1 MFATMRRKGG
11 HYARNSHFEFK
22 QQLSKS
28 YLKTVSAYAN
38 YGTGKIIFGI
48 ADDGTP
54 VGLADPQ
61 DTCLRI
67 EHAINDSIDPVPRF
81 ELAIEGDTR
90 TVTLTV
96 HEGPDKPYLSSG
108 RAYRRTDT
116 STVEVSRLE
125 YGRLVL
131 TGEHV
136 SFDAL
141 VAKEQDLA
149 FGHLEKELASKL
161 GLKPLDQNSLIS
173 LELMTPSGEYCNAA
187 ALLADSNHFPGID
200 IARFGESINII
211 NARHTFEHMSV
222 LEQMQRTLEVFDT
235 YYAYEEIVGFE
246 RIAKTLVPRE
256 AFREAIA
263 NALVHRCWDVRANIK
278 VGMFADRIEI
288 TSPGGLPAGITE
300 ELYLAGGP
308 SVARNPILANVFFRL
323 GHIERF
329 GTGIPRILDEYAH
342 ETVSPSFALRDSSI
356 TVMLPVTVLENVTLD
371 EEAILAVLAKGSALT
386 RSQISEKTQLS
397 KSKAIRTLNALVE
410 KGLVTKVGEGRSV
423 RYERN

>member
-1 MFATMRRKGG
+1 MRETATL
-11 HYARNSHFEFK
+11 EFK

-81 ELAIEGDTR
+81 ELAIEEDAR

-397 KSKAIRTLNALVE
+397 KSKAIRTLNALGE

>member
-1 MFATMRRKGG
+1 MRETATL
-11 HYARNSHFEFK
+11 EFK

-141 VAKEQDLA
+141 VAKEQDRA

>member
-1 MFATMRRKGG
+1 MRETATL
-11 HYARNSHFEFK
+11 EFK

-81 ELAIEGDTR
+81 ELSIEGDTR

-173 LELMTPSGEYCNAA
+173 LELMAPSGEYCNAA
-187 ALLADSNHFPGID
+187 ALLADSNNFPGID
-200 IARFGESINII
+200 IARFGGSINII
-211 NARHTFEHMSV
+211 HSRHTFERTSV

-246 RIAKTLVPRE
+246 RITKTLVPRE

>member
-1 MFATMRRKGG
+1 MRETATL
-11 HYARNSHFEFK
+11 EFK

-81 ELAIEGDTR
+81 ELAIEEDAR

-397 KSKAIRTLNALVE
+397 KSKAIRTLIALVE

-423 RYERN
+423 RYERNPFDISL

>member
-1 MFATMRRKGG
+1 MRETATL
-11 HYARNSHFEFK
+11 EFK

-149 FGHLEKELASKL
+149 FGDLEKELASKL

>member
-1 MFATMRRKGG
+1 MAITNAAAMMSVLNATPTGAMRASPNTDSM
-11 HYARNSHFEFK
+11 Y
-22 QQLSKS
+22 QL
-28 YLKTVSAYAN
+28 
-38 YGTGKIIFGI
+38 
-48 ADDGTP
+48 
-54 VGLADPQ
+54 
-61 DTCLRI
+61 R
-67 EHAINDSIDPVPRF
+67 
-81 ELAIEGDTR
+81 
-90 TVTLTV
+90 
-96 HEGPDKPYLSSG
+96 
-108 RAYRRTDT
+108 
-116 STVEVSRLE
+116 
-125 YGRLVL
+125 
-131 TGEHV
+131 
-136 SFDAL
+136 

>member
-1 MFATMRRKGG
+1 MRETATL
-11 HYARNSHFEFK
+11 EFK

-211 NARHTFEHMSV
+211 NARHTFERMSV

-246 RIAKTLVPRE
+246 RIAKTLIPRE

-263 NALVHRCWDVRANIK
+263 NALVHRCWDVRASIK
-278 VGMFADRIEI
+278 VSMFADRIEI

>member
-1 MFATMRRKGG
+1 MRETATL
-11 HYARNSHFEFK
+11 EFK

-54 VGLADPQ
+54 VGLTDPQ
-61 DTCLRI
+61 DTCLRV

-81 ELAIEGDTR
+81 ELSIEEDTR

-96 HEGPDKPYLSSG
+96 HEGPDKPYLFSG
-108 RAYRRTDT
+108 RAYRRADT

-161 GLKPLDQNSLIS
+161 GVKPLDQNSLIS
-173 LELMTPSGEYCNAA
+173 LELMAPSGEYCNAA
-187 ALLADSNHFPGID
+187 ALLADSNQFPGVD
-200 IARFGESINII
+200 VARFGESTNII
-211 NARHTFEHMSV
+211 HSRHAFERTSV

-246 RIAKTLVPRE
+246 RITKTLVPRE

-329 GTGIPRILDEYAH
+329 GTGIPRILNEYAH

-356 TVMLPVTVLENVTLD
+356 TVTLPVTVLENVTPD
-371 EEAILAVLAKGSALT
+371 ERAILDVLAKGSALT
-386 RSQISEKTQLS
+386 RSQIAEKTQLS
-397 KSKAIRTLNALVE
+397 KSKAIRTLNALID
-410 KGLVTKVGEGRSV
+410 KKLITKIGEGRSV

>member
-1 MFATMRRKGG
+1 MRETATL
-11 HYARNSHFEFK
+11 EFK

-356 TVMLPVTVLENVTLD
+356 TVMLPVTVLETVTLD

>member
-1 MFATMRRKGG
+1 MRETATL
-11 HYARNSHFEFK
+11 EFK

-67 EHAINDSIDPVPRF
+67 EHAINDSIDPVSRF

>member
-1 MFATMRRKGG
+1 MRETATL
-11 HYARNSHFEFK
+11 EFK

-81 ELAIEGDTR
+81 ELAIEEDAR

-131 TGEHV
+131 TGKHV

-356 TVMLPVTVLENVTLD
+356 TVMLPVTVIENVTLD

>member
-1 MFATMRRKGG
+1 MRETATL
-11 HYARNSHFEFK
+11 EFK

-81 ELAIEGDTR
+81 ELSIEGDTR

-141 VAKEQDLA
+141 VAKEQNLA

-173 LELMTPSGEYCNAA
+173 LELMAPSGEYCNAA

-200 IARFGESINII
+200 IARFGGSINII
-211 NARHTFEHMSV
+211 HSRHTFERTSV

-246 RIAKTLVPRE
+246 RITKTLVPRE

-329 GTGIPRILDEYAH
+329 GTGIPRIVDEYAH

>member
-1 MFATMRRKGG
+1 MRETATL
-11 HYARNSHFEFK
+11 EFK

-81 ELAIEGDTR
+81 ELAIEEDAR

-96 HEGPDKPYLSSG
+96 HEGPDKPYLFSG
-108 RAYRRTDT
+108 RAYRRADT

-173 LELMTPSGEYCNAA
+173 LELMAPSGEYCNAA

-200 IARFGESINII
+200 IARFGGSINII
-211 NARHTFEHMSV
+211 HSRHTFERTSV

>member
-1 MFATMRRKGG
+1 MRETTTL
-11 HYARNSHFEFK
+11 EFK

-187 ALLADSNHFPGID
+187 ALLADSNQFPGID

>member
-1 MFATMRRKGG
+1 MRETATL
-11 HYARNSHFEFK
+11 EFK

-81 ELAIEGDTR
+81 ELSIEGDTR

-141 VAKEQDLA
+141 VAKEQNLA

-173 LELMTPSGEYCNAA
+173 LELMAPSGEYCNAA

>member
-1 MFATMRRKGG
+1 MLETTTL
-11 HYARNSHFEFK
+11 EFK

-54 VGLADPQ
+54 VGLTDPQ
-61 DTCLRI
+61 DTCLRV

-81 ELAIEGDTR
+81 ELSIEEDTR

-96 HEGPDKPYLSSG
+96 HEGPDKPYLFSG
-108 RAYRRTDT
+108 RAYRRADT

-149 FGHLEKELASKL
+149 FSHLEKELASKL
-161 GLKPLDQNSLIS
+161 GVKPLDQNSLIS
-173 LELMTPSGEYCNAA
+173 LELMAPSGEYCNAA
-187 ALLADSNHFPGID
+187 ALLADSNQFPGVD
-200 IARFGESINII
+200 VARFGESTNII
-211 NARHTFEHMSV
+211 HSRHAFERTSV

-246 RIAKTLVPRE
+246 RITKTLVPRE

-329 GTGIPRILDEYAH
+329 GTGIPRILNEYAH

-356 TVMLPVTVLENVTLD
+356 TVTLPVTVLENVTPD
-371 EEAILAVLAKGSALT
+371 ERAILDVLAKSSALT
-386 RSQISEKTQLS
+386 RSQIAEKTQLS
-397 KSKAIRTLNALVE
+397 KSKAIRTLNALID
-410 KGLVTKVGEGRSV
+410 KKLITKIGEGRSV

>member
-1 MFATMRRKGG
+1 MRETATL
-11 HYARNSHFEFK
+11 EFK

-356 TVMLPVTVLENVTLD
+356 TVMLPATVLENVTLD

>member
-1 MFATMRRKGG
+1 MRETATL
-11 HYARNSHFEFK
+11 EFK

-81 ELAIEGDTR
+81 ELAIEEDAR

-323 GHIERF
+323 GHLERF

-410 KGLVTKVGEGRSV
+410 KGLVTNVGEGRSV

>member
-1 MFATMRRKGG
+1 MRETATL
-11 HYARNSHFEFK
+11 EFK

-81 ELAIEGDTR
+81 ELSIEGDTR

-131 TGEHV
+131 TDEHV

-141 VAKEQDLA
+141 VAKEQNLA

-173 LELMTPSGEYCNAA
+173 LELMAPSGEYCNAA

-200 IARFGESINII
+200 IARFGGSINII
-211 NARHTFEHMSV
+211 HSRHTFERTSV

-246 RIAKTLVPRE
+246 RITKTLVPRE

>member
-1 MFATMRRKGG
+1 MRETATL
-11 HYARNSHFEFK
+11 EFK

-54 VGLADPQ
+54 VGLTDPK
-61 DTCLRI
+61 DTCLRV

-81 ELAIEGDTR
+81 ELSIEEDTR

-96 HEGPDKPYLSSG
+96 HEGPDKPYLFSG
-108 RAYRRTDT
+108 RAYRRADT

-173 LELMTPSGEYCNAA
+173 LELMAPSGEYCNAA

-200 IARFGESINII
+200 IARFGGSINII
-211 NARHTFEHMSV
+211 HSRHTFERTSV

-263 NALVHRCWDVRANIK
+263 NARPPL
-278 VGMFADRIEI
+278 
-288 TSPGGLPAGITE
+288 L
-300 ELYLAGGP
+300 
-308 SVARNPILANVFFRL
+308 
-323 GHIERF
+323 
-329 GTGIPRILDEYAH
+329 
-342 ETVSPSFALRDSSI
+342 
-356 TVMLPVTVLENVTLD
+356 
-371 EEAILAVLAKGSALT
+371 
-386 RSQISEKTQLS
+386 
-397 KSKAIRTLNALVE
+397 
-410 KGLVTKVGEGRSV
+410 GRSRQHKKSGHV
-423 RYERN
+423 CRSH

>member
-1 MFATMRRKGG
+1 MRETATL
-11 HYARNSHFEFK
+11 EFK

-54 VGLADPQ
+54 VGLTDPK
-61 DTCLRI
+61 DTCLRV

-81 ELAIEGDTR
+81 ELSIEEDTR

-96 HEGPDKPYLSSG
+96 HEGPDKPYLFSG
-108 RAYRRTDT
+108 RAYRRADT

-149 FGHLEKELASKL
+149 FSHLEKELASKL
-161 GLKPLDQNSLIS
+161 GVKPLDQNSLIS
-173 LELMTPSGEYCNAA
+173 LELMAPSGEYCNAA
-187 ALLADSNHFPGID
+187 ALLADCNQFPGVD
-200 IARFGESINII
+200 VARFGGSINII
-211 NARHTFEHMSV
+211 HSRHTFERTSV

-246 RIAKTLVPRE
+246 RITKTLVPRE

>member
-1 MFATMRRKGG
+1 MRETATL
-11 HYARNSHFEFK
+11 EFK

-54 VGLADPQ
+54 VGLTDPQ

-96 HEGPDKPYLSSG
+96 HEGPDTPYLSSG
-108 RAYRRTDT
+108 RAYRRADT

>member
-1 MFATMRRKGG
+1 MRETATL
-11 HYARNSHFEFK
+11 EFK

-38 YGTGKIIFGI
+38 YGTGKITFGI

-81 ELAIEGDTR
+81 ELAIEEDAR

-96 HEGPDKPYLSSG
+96 HEGPDKPYLFSG
-108 RAYRRTDT
+108 RAYRRADT

>member
-1 MFATMRRKGG
+1 MRETATL
-11 HYARNSHFEFK
+11 EFK

-187 ALLADSNHFPGID
+187 ALLSDSNHFPGID

>member
-1 MFATMRRKGG
+1 MRETATL
-11 HYARNSHFEFK
+11 EFK

-108 RAYRRTDT
+108 RACRRTDT

>member
-1 MFATMRRKGG
+1 MRETATL
-11 HYARNSHFEFK
+11 EFK

-81 ELAIEGDTR
+81 ELSIEGDTR

-108 RAYRRTDT
+108 RAYRRTGT

-141 VAKEQDLA
+141 VAKEQNLA

-173 LELMTPSGEYCNAA
+173 LELMAPSGEYCNAA

-200 IARFGESINII
+200 IARFGGSINII
-211 NARHTFEHMSV
+211 HSRHTFERTSV

-246 RIAKTLVPRE
+246 RITKTLVPRE

>member
-1 MFATMRRKGG
+1 MRETATL
-11 HYARNSHFEFK
+11 EFK

-386 RSQISEKTQLS
+386 RSQIAEKTQLS
-397 KSKAIRTLNALVE
+397 KSKAIRTLNALID
-410 KGLVTKVGEGRSV
+410 KKLITKIGEGRSV
-423 RYERN
+423 RYGRN

>member
-1 MFATMRRKGG
+1 MRETATL
-11 HYARNSHFEFK
+11 EFK

-222 LEQMQRTLEVFDT
+222 LEQMQRTLEVLDT

>member
-1 MFATMRRKGG
+1 MRETATL
-11 HYARNSHFEFK
+11 EFK

-397 KSKAIRTLNALVE
+397 KSKAIRTLNALVG
-410 KGLVTKVGEGRSV
+410 KKLITKVGEGRSV

>member
-1 MFATMRRKGG
+1 MRETATL
-11 HYARNSHFEFK
+11 EFK

-67 EHAINDSIDPVPRF
+67 EHAINDSIDPAPRF
-81 ELAIEGDTR
+81 ELSIEGDTR

-141 VAKEQDLA
+141 VAKEQNLA

-173 LELMTPSGEYCNAA
+173 LELMAPSGEYCNAA

-200 IARFGESINII
+200 IARFGGSINII
-211 NARHTFEHMSV
+211 HSRHTFERTSV

-246 RIAKTLVPRE
+246 RITKTLVPRE

>member
-1 MFATMRRKGG
+1 MRETATL
-11 HYARNSHFEFK
+11 EFK

-67 EHAINDSIDPVPRF
+67 EHAISDSIDPVPRF

>member
-1 MFATMRRKGG
+1 MRETATL
-11 HYARNSHFEFK
+11 EFK

-96 HEGPDKPYLSSG
+96 YEGPDKPYLSSG

>member
-1 MFATMRRKGG
+1 MRETATL
-11 HYARNSHFEFK
+11 EFK

-81 ELAIEGDTR
+81 ELSIEGDTR

-141 VAKEQDLA
+141 VAKEQNLA

-173 LELMTPSGEYCNAA
+173 LELMAPSGEYCNAA

-200 IARFGESINII
+200 IARFGGSINII
-211 NARHTFEHMSV
+211 HSRHTFEHTSV

-246 RIAKTLVPRE
+246 RITKTLVPRE

>member
-1 MFATMRRKGG
+1 MRETATL
-11 HYARNSHFEFK
+11 EFK

-356 TVMLPVTVLENVTLD
+356 TVMLPVTVLESVTLD

>member
-1 MFATMRRKGG
+1 MRETATL
-11 HYARNSHFEFK
+11 EFK

-308 SVARNPILANVFFRL
+308 SVAPNPILANVFFRL

>member
-1 MFATMRRKGG
+1 MRETATL
-11 HYARNSHFEFK
+11 EFK

-81 ELAIEGDTR
+81 ELSIEGDTR

-141 VAKEQDLA
+141 VAKEQNLA

-173 LELMTPSGEYCNAA
+173 LELMAPSGEYCNAA

-200 IARFGESINII
+200 IARFGGSINII
-211 NARHTFEHMSV
+211 HSRHTFERTSV

-246 RIAKTLVPRE
+246 RITKTLVPRE

-410 KGLVTKVGEGRSV
+410 KGLLTKVGEGRSV

>member
-1 MFATMRRKGG
+1 MRETATL
-11 HYARNSHFEFK
+11 EFK

-81 ELAIEGDTR
+81 ELAIEEDAR

-187 ALLADSNHFPGID
+187 ALLADSNHFPGLD

-278 VGMFADRIEI
+278 VGMFADHIEI

>member
-1 MFATMRRKGG
+1 MRETATL
-11 HYARNSHFEFK
+11 EFK

-278 VGMFADRIEI
+278 VDMFADRIEI